1 MAKAAPWTTEAREAF
16 AAKLRK
22 MNPRR
27 LTDWRGMTVRGE
39 GLVHPYQHY
48 VRSYFQS
55 APRETQ
61 IADLLIGD
69 LVMGV
74 LIHGDLRITDLT
86 SGETWQPHMRA
97 A

>member
-1 MAKAAPWTTEAREAF
+1 MGEAAPWTTEAREAF

-22 MNPRR
+22 VNPRR
-27 LTDWRGMTVRGE
+27 LADWQGMTVRGE
-39 GLVHPYQHY
+39 GHVNPYQHY
-48 VRSYFQS
+48 VRAYFLS

-69 LVMGV
+69 LVVGV
-74 LIHGDLRITDLT
+74 LIHRDLRITDLA
-86 SGETWQPHMRA
+86 SGETWQPHRGA